1 MGSKKEVSPG
11 PCPETSRKRKRGVV
25 ARKSSRSAEIA
36 VNSGQDFH
44 RIFSEG
50 LEVTKM
56 LPSIIQLVSA
66 YSLGDDYEKKLK
78 AKDVRFKCD
87 DAKDICFKLRLAPL
101 VEPFW
106 IVSSCNE
113 CQKLLIVSQRETIKI
128 KTRPSFCQNCKEQIE
143 DDFFQNRTTEN
154 YTKLA
159 PIYMD
164 YECLQFFNLI

>member
-1 MGSKKEVSPG
+1 MSKKEVGPG

-36 VNSGQDFH
+36 VNSGQEFH

-66 YSLGDDYEKKLK
+66 YSLGDDYKKKLE
-78 AKDVRFKCD
+78 ASNIRFKLYY
-87 DAKDICFKLRLAPL
+87 KRLR

-106 IVSSCNE
+106 VVSE
-113 CQKLLIVSQRETIKI
+113 CKDCGKSVVASEKKEKLFEIKL
-128 KTRPSFCQNCKEQIE
+128 KLARKFCQSCIQPKLKQLTEKVVNGEISMIE
-143 DDFFQNRTTEN
+143 CMKRRLD
-154 YTKLA
+154 L
-159 PIYMD
+159 
-164 YECLQFFNLI
+164 L